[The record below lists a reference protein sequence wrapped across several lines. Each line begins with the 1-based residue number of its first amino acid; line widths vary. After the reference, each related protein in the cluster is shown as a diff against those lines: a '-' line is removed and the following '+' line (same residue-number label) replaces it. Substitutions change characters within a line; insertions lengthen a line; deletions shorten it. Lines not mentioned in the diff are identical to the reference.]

1 MEEKMFELMEKMY
14 IEMQDMKS
22 NMATKDDLAN
32 MATKDDLARVELG
45 LVRLEDKMDKNQKAL
60 YDGYQ
65 LTYEKLESLEAKVD
79 RIEEHVGKHDVEI
92 RVIKN
97 AR

>member
-22 NMATKDDLAN
+22 N

>member
-14 IEMQDMKS
+14 VEMQDMKS
-22 NMATKDDLAN
+22 NMATKEDLSN
-32 MATKDDLARVELG
+32 MATKEDLVRVELG
-45 LVRLEDKMDKNQKAL
+45 IVRLEDKMDKNHKAL
-60 YDGYQ
+60 YDGYK
-65 LTYEKLESLEAKVD
+65 LTYEKLEALEEKVD
-79 RIEEHVGKHDVEI
+79 RIDKKVEGQDVEI